1 MTSFNP
7 LWTAKV
13 ADHEDASALSDAQP
27 TAPRAF
33 VPLWQGGGKPDFVLT
48 QFQSGKD
55 AIKTANS
62 NVEPGVEVQEK
73 VAANPDS
80 SVSVELPAAESADP
94 AISVERATASEV
106 LVPAPPEIPMITCEE
121 HAKLLQIERAAGV
134 EAGRLEG
141 LAEAA
146 KMIDSERK
154 KIGVFLAS
162 IEATFGN
169 SAEFF
174 APLKKLALH
183 IAQQLVRGE
192 LQLSGAAIS
201 RLIENCLA
209 VAGNRKPLVIRVHP
223 QDLEMF
229 RKLRGEDGDDLP
241 FKEDPSF
248 TPGSVRVE
256 FDGWIDD
263 RMEERVDEV
272 SKALQVSSA
281 CAPSSACNGS

>member
-106 LVPAPPEIPMITCEE
+106 LVPAPPEICGQSPSV
-121 HAKLLQIERAAGV
+121 A
-134 EAGRLEG
+134 
-141 LAEAA
+141 
-146 KMIDSERK
+146 
-154 KIGVFLAS
+154 
-162 IEATFGN
+162 
-169 SAEFF
+169 
-174 APLKKLALH
+174 
-183 IAQQLVRGE
+183 RG
-192 LQLSGAAIS
+192 
-201 RLIENCLA
+201 
-209 VAGNRKPLVIRVHP
+209 
-223 QDLEMF
+223 
-229 RKLRGEDGDDLP
+229 
-241 FKEDPSF
+241 
-248 TPGSVRVE
+248 
-256 FDGWIDD
+256 
-263 RMEERVDEV
+263 
-272 SKALQVSSA
+272 
-281 CAPSSACNGS
+281 